1 MKYAIDTTVL
11 VDYLRGYA
19 PAVGLMERLTRE
31 DAELVSSYAMRAEV
45 LAGMRRGE
53 ERLTE
58 DLLSLVAWESFAR
71 NECDAVGALGRRHL
85 AANPGI
91 DTPDLMLAEVAVRL
105 GAEVL
110 STNVKHFRELFP
122 GIKAPYPYR

>member
-11 VDYLRGYA
+11 VDYLRGYE
-19 PAVGLMERLTRE
+19 PAVRLLERLTGE

-53 ERLTE
+53 EHLTE

-71 NECDAVGALGRRHL
+71 DECDAVGALGRRHL
-85 AANPGI
+85 SANPGI
-91 DTPDLMLAEVAVRL
+91 DTPDLMLAEVTVRL

-110 STNVKHFRELFP
+110 TTNVKHFRELFP
-122 GIKAPYPYR
+122 GIKAPYQYR